1 MTINDKTTIPIF
13 VVLGSLP
20 FLIGAIFWLS
30 SVDAKATSADKK
42 TDMLFEIKEDL
53 AEIKTDI
60 KYLKQ
65 RKK

>member
-1 MTINDKTTIPIF
+1 MRIDDKTTIPIF
-13 VVLGSLP
+13 VVIGSLP
-20 FLIGAIFWLS
+20 FLIGAVFWLS
-30 SVDAKATSADKK
+30 SVDAKATSADRK
-42 TDMLFEIKEDL
+42 TEMLFDIKADL

>member
-1 MTINDKTTIPIF
+1 MNLNVKTTIPLF
-13 VVLGSLP
+13 VALGALP
-20 FLIGAIFWLS
+20 FLIGGVFWLS

-42 TDMLFEIKEDL
+42 TDMLYDIKSDL

-65 RKK
+65 RRK